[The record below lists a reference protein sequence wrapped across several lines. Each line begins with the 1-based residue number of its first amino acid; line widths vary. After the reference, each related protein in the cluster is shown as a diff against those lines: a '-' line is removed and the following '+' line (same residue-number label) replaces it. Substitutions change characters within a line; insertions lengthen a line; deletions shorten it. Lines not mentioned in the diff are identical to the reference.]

1 MDSGMERVC
10 GREEDLMGFLYG
22 ELSDAEST
30 AFRSHM
36 KECVSCNSE
45 LKAFGDIR
53 QSVISWRNE
62 SLNSFSTSEADVPL
76 RERSAVAAIREF
88 FALSPVWMKATVGF
102 ASVLFCIF
110 AVLAVSSLRQSPSSI
125 VATGEKQ
132 PSAAEIDA
140 LVNQRVKAE
149 LDRVNA
155 ETKVATA
162 TQDEVKPSNTSSGN
176 SRGKRTLNIDRNDA
190 RRPLT
195 RVEREQL
202 AADLRLISRPND
214 NELELLSDAI
224 NQ

>member
-10 GREEDLMGFLYG
+10 RREEDLMGFLYG
-22 ELSDAEST
+22 ELSDAESKS
-30 AFRSHM
+30 FRSHM
-36 KECVSCNSE
+36 KDCVSCNSE

-62 SLNSFSTSEADVPL
+62 SLNSFSTSNVNVPL
-76 RERSAVAAIREF
+76 RDRSAVAAIREF

-110 AVLAVSSLRQSPSSI
+110 AVLAVSSLRQSPSPIMANS
-125 VATGEKQ
+125 EKQ

-140 LVNQRVKAE
+140 LVNQRVKDE
-149 LDRVNA
+149 LNRINA
-155 ETKVATA
+155 ESKLATV
-162 TQDEVKPSNTSSGN
+162 TQDEVKPINTSSGDN
-176 SRGKRTLNIDRNDA
+176 RGKRTLKLSGNDA